1 MKITKEKLQK
11 LIKEEL
17 ELVLSEQ
24 SLINEGMHTKDYRAI
39 VLAYLEALLKGSNI
53 PVPKVDMGRG
63 LASKNYQGY
72 GRD

>member
-24 SLINEGMHTKDYRAI
+24 SLINEGGMHTKDYRAL

-53 PVPKVDMGRG
+53 KVPKIAMGRG
-63 LASKNYQGY
+63 YFRGEGEK
-72 GRD
+72 D